1 MRKTICASVIVLICM
16 SSFALADTLKVIN
29 QRNEYGGTTNE
40 ITLSPTERSYE
51 DGVETS
57 RFHYDSNGKIL
68 KKEDFYTDQKQ
79 RETGA
84 ANIINYY
91 DNNGKMVKKEE
102 FYTDQKQR
110 ETGIEIS
117 RFYYESNGKIV
128 KIEDYHTD
136 QKQRETGVANTTNYI
151 GSNGKKVKVEEFY
164 ADQKQQKDG
173 IEASRFYYDGTGTM
187 VKREDFYPER
197 RQRDVNDFR
206 CLKSIGGKT
215 PLRLQFVF
223 NTDKPD
229 VGYVIYNNGSGPIAV
244 KMIKERE
251 VRRVKGGGPSEYEAQ
266 WEEITSD
273 GTGGKYI
280 VVSQG
285 ARIYEFRYIRK
296 KDGKQFKFEEDVES
310 ITEKGCKWNK
320 K

>member
-1 MRKTICASVIVLICM
+1 MRKSICALVIVLICI
-16 SSFALADTLKVIN
+16 SSFALADTIKVIN

-57 RFHYDSNGKIL
+57 RIHYDSNGKIL
-68 KKEDFYTDQKQ
+68 
-79 RETGA
+79 
-84 ANIINYY
+84 
-91 DNNGKMVKKEE
+91 KKEE

-136 QKQRETGVANTTNYI
+136 QKQRETGVASTTNYI

-173 IEASRFYYDGTGTM
+173 IEASRFFYDGTGKM
-187 VKREDFYPER
+187 VKREDFYPEQ
-197 RQRDVNDFR
+197 RQLDVNDFR

-223 NTDKPD
+223 NTDKTD
-229 VGYVIYNNGSGPIAV
+229 VGYVIYKNGSGPIAV
-244 KMIKERE
+244 KKLKERE
-251 VRRVKGGGPSEYEAQ
+251 VREIPGGRPSVFEAQ

-280 VVSQG
+280 IFSQG

-296 KDGKQFKFEEDVES
+296 KDGKLFKFEEDVEAW
-310 ITEKGCKWNK
+310 TEKGCEWNK